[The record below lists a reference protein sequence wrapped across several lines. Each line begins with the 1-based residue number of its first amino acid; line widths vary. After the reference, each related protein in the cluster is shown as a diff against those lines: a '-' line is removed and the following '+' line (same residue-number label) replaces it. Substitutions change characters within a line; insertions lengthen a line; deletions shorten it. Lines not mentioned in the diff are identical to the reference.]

1 MIMSLE
7 EKKQEVIEDF
17 SVYDEWLDKY
27 EYLIEL
33 GKTLEAYPEE
43 EKTED
48 KLIKGCQ
55 SRVWLDYELKDGKL
69 YFRADSD
76 AIITKGII
84 SLLLSVYSGRT
95 PSEIAADDFDFV
107 EKIGLKENLSPTRA
121 NGLVS
126 MIDTIKW
133 IANDAAAKEQMAGQA
148 GHDENTQAGHDEN
161 TQAGHDENT
170 QAGHDG
176 AVIPG
181 STGNPSKDVL
191 SAEDVA
197 ALQPLYADVI
207 LALKQVYD
215 PEIPVNIYDLGLIY
229 ELNIDKDR
237 KVSIVMTFTAP
248 NCPMA
253 DEVMHE
259 VEDCVK
265 RVPGVTGCSIE
276 LTFEPVWDRSMLSE
290 EARVDLG
297 LDYEED
303 DYGKLS

>member
-1 MIMSLE
+1 MTLE
-7 EKKQEVIEDF
+7 EKKQAVIEEF
-17 SVYDEWLDKY
+17 SMYDEWLDKY

-33 GKTLEAYPEE
+33 GKALEAYPEE
-43 EKTED
+43 QKTEE

-55 SRVWLDYELKDGKL
+55 SRVWLDYEMKDGKL

-84 SLLLSVYSGRT
+84 SLLISVYSGRT
-95 PSEIAADDFDFV
+95 PAEIAADDFGFV
-107 EKIGLKENLSPTRA
+107 DRIGLKENLSPTRA

-133 IANDAAAKEQMAGQA
+133 VANEMAEKEKMAGQA
-148 GHDENTQAGHDEN
+148 GHDENTQAGHD
-161 TQAGHDENT
+161 DK
-170 QAGHDG
+170 
-176 AVIPG
+176 
-181 STGNPSKDVL
+181 SVL
-191 SAEDVA
+191 TAEDVA

-259 VEDCVK
+259 VEESVK